1 MTPWVWEA
9 RGESGWMFVLEHR
22 IPPLISK
29 IRALGLLPKFLW
41 GLWSWGDILAQSWG
55 GFVSKHEHSAGA
67 VLPVDVGTCLQT
79 PKWGETPVP

>member
-29 IRALGLLPKFLW
+29 IRALGLLPK
-41 GLWSWGDILAQSWG
+41 
-55 GFVSKHEHSAGA
+55 
-67 VLPVDVGTCLQT
+67 
-79 PKWGETPVP
+79 